1 MILGS
6 EAYIKSPVLNTHNLA
21 PIQINSINLEYT
33 QLVKNLG
40 IWLTPTLTWKSHVDH
55 ILKKVH
61 SALGSLHFHRKSLS
75 IPLKKQLILAL
86 VLPHFDY
93 GSLVY
98 FDLDKTRVNELQVA
112 HNSCIRFIFGYI
124 PFIPNMHI
132 STHLTQKR
140 LELGWLSLS
149 GRRHLQLAHLSY
161 KTIALQKPSY
171 LSDRLKLR
179 SHQQITSRS
188 LRLPPRP
195 FDFPSPRT
203 EAWKTSFSISSRMLL
218 NTLVVTLIHRSR
230 VTEFKKW
237 LYTIFLKQEIE
248 QWRCRALRENL
259 LSLNLLS
266 NLPHPPLPLNESAF
280 TFTNTFL
287 NTTGYTLR
295 LPFIDPRTY
304 NLRSHL

>member
-1 MILGS
+1 M
-6 EAYIKSPVLNTHNLA
+6 
-21 PIQINSINLEYT
+21 
-33 QLVKNLG
+33 
-40 IWLTPTLTWKSHVDH
+40 
-55 ILKKVH
+55 
-61 SALGSLHFHRKSLS
+61 LS
-75 IPLKKQLILAL
+75 
-86 VLPHFDY
+86 HFDY
-93 GSLVY
+93 GSLAY

-149 GRRHLQLAHLSY
+149 GRSHLQLAHLSY

-171 LSDRLKLR
+171 LSDRLKIR

-203 EAWKTSFSISSRMLL
+203 EAWTKLLLHFEPHAL
-218 NTLVVTLIHRSR
+218 NTLAVTLIHRSR

-237 LYTIFLKQEIE
+237 LYTLFLKQE
-248 QWRCRALRENL
+248 QWRCRALRENP

-266 NLPHPPLPLNESAF
+266 NLPHSPLPLNESAF

-295 LPFIDPRTY
+295 LPFIDSHTY
-304 NLRSHL
+304 NLHSHL